1 MAVPKRRTSRMRRN
15 QRRANHD
22 KVSAPTLVVVDYKG
36 QEVEIPRRLAK
47 SLDHLTPRQLKNLGV
62 DTGEGETESGDDAD

>member
-22 KVSAPTLVVVDYKG
+22 KVGAPTLVVVDYKG
-36 QEVEIPRRLAK
+36 QQVEVPRRLAN
-47 SLDHLTPRQLKNLGV
+47 SLPHLSPRQLKNLGIEV
-62 DTGEGETESGDDAD
+62 DQDEAEGEED